1 MSTQFLHARC
11 NADLLCSVVM
21 PARLLV
27 VWMLLVQP
35 CNKLGKA
42 VPIPGNRSLV
52 RGICLQLVIDRL
64 SLALALLFRSVSNAV
79 KPASS
84 AMLCSCTCASKLP
97 ACVTQFLSKPKFAG
111 ATAVLIAGYAHLW
124 EAPLV
129 LKLKECKAS
138 RYWHCCL
145 RLGAPAVETL
155 TAELSS
161 SAQA

>member
-1 MSTQFLHARC
+1 MQCLQTCRP
-11 NADLLCSVVM
+11 VM
-21 PARLLV
+21 PARLFM
-27 VWMLLVQP
+27 VWMLAVQP
-35 CNKLGKA
+35 HNTLGKSGL
-42 VPIPGNRSLV
+42 IQGNRSLA
-52 RGICLQLVIDRL
+52 RDIWLQLAKDRL